1 MEEHYDPAAVER
13 AAQAYWE
20 QNRSFEVKEEKG
32 REKYYCLSM
41 LPYPSGRLH
50 MGHVRN
56 YTIGDVLA
64 RFMRMQGRNVLQP
77 MGWDAFGL
85 PAENAAMSNGVPPA
99 QWTRQNI
106 EHMRTQLKMLGF
118 GIDWSREV
126 ATCDPGY
133 YRWNQWLFLRMLEK
147 GIAYRKTGVVNWDP
161 VDKTVL
167 ANEQVI
173 EGRGWRTGA
182 LVEKREI
189 PTYYLNITRYAD
201 ELLGCLERL
210 PGWPER
216 VRLMQANWIGRS
228 EGCEISFPY
237 APDTRAAMTAEGAL
251 KVFTT
256 RADTLFGVTFMA
268 IAAEHPVALAA
279 AASNP
284 VLAAFIEECRRGS
297 VMEADVATQE
307 KKGMRTGLHV
317 LHPFTGKPI
326 EVWVANYVLMGYG
339 EGAVMGVPGHDERDF
354 EFANRNAIEIAQVVD
369 VADEAKERL
378 DPVVRACAEAWKHG
392 AFSSRDGMLDRVKE
406 SDRQTLQTALSDS
419 KSFTPNEW
427 RPWYGLKEGA
437 RCVHS
442 GEFSGL
448 EFQAAVDAI
457 AGILEQRGLGRKR
470 VQYRLRDWG
479 ISRQRYWGCPI
490 PLIHC
495 ESCGEVPVPDEQ
507 LPVVLPEDLVPDGS
521 GNPLA
526 KSAAFLEC
534 TCPRCGRS
542 ARRET
547 DTMDTFVDSSWYY
560 MRYAC
565 PDQDRAMVDERAAY
579 WLPVDQYIGG
589 IEHAILHL
597 LYSRFWTKV
606 MRDLG
611 MLAVDEPFT
620 NLLTQGMVLNHV
632 YSQAGADGRRRY
644 FSPAD
649 VRSRRDAAGAE
660 VFETTLPD
668 GETIRV
674 DYQGLGK
681 MSKSENNGVD
691 PQGLI
696 KRFGAD
702 TARLFTMFASPPE
715 QTLEWSDE
723 GVQGASRFIR
733 RLWSAV
739 YEHVDR
745 GQSPRLETG
754 ALTDPQ
760 RALRRAAHQGLAKAA
775 DDIGRRRNFN
785 TAIAASME
793 LLNSVGRFDDPS
805 DQGRAVRQE
814 ALEII
819 TLMLAPI
826 IPHAAH
832 ELWRGLGHARA
843 VVDEPWPAVDE
854 SALSQDSV
862 EFVVQV
868 NGKLRGR
875 VRVPAGAD
883 ETAIREAALAD
894 EHVMKF
900 VGGRAAVKR
909 VIVVPGRQ
917 IANVV
922 VAAPAGGHQDG

>member
-1 MEEHYDPAAVER
+1 MDEHYDPAAVER

-20 QNRSFEVKEEKG
+20 RNRSFEVKEERG

-106 EHMRTQLKMLGF
+106 EHMRAQLKSLGF
-118 GIDWSREV
+118 GIDWSREL
-126 ATCDPGY
+126 ATCDPSY
-133 YRWNQWLFLRMLEK
+133 YRWNQWLFLRMLER
-147 GIAYRKTGVVNWDP
+147 GIAYRRTGVVNWDP
-161 VDKTVL
+161 IDQTVL

-189 PTYYLNITRYAD
+189 PTYYLNITRYAE
-201 ELLGCLERL
+201 ELLGDLERL

-216 VRLMQANWIGRS
+216 VRLMQGNWIGRS

-237 APDTRAAMTAEGAL
+237 APDTRAAMAADGAL

-256 RADTLFGVTFMA
+256 RADTVFGVTFMA

-284 VLAAFIEECRRGS
+284 ALAEFIEECRRGS

-307 KKGMRTGLHV
+307 KKGRATGLHV

-326 EVWVANYVLMGYG
+326 EIWVANYVLMGYG

-354 EFANRNAIEIAQVVD
+354 EFALKNS
-369 VADEAKERL
+369 L
-378 DPVVRACAEAWKHG
+378 PVVTVVRSGSGAYDEVRAPWIPDYSEHG
-392 AFSSRDGMLDRVKE
+392 ITVNSE
-406 SDRQTLQTALSDS
+406 
-419 KSFTPNEW
+419 
-427 RPWYGLKEGA
+427 
-437 RCVHS
+437 
-442 GEFSGL
+442 EFSGL

-457 AGILEQRGLGRKR
+457 SASLEKRGLGRKR

-495 ESCGEVPVPDEQ
+495 ETCGEVPVPDEQ

-526 KSAAFLEC
+526 KSAAFYQC
-534 TCPRCGRS
+534 ACPKCGRS

-565 PDQDRAMVDERAAY
+565 PDQDHAMVDERAAY

-611 MLAVDEPFT
+611 LLRIDEPFT

-632 YSQAGADGRRRY
+632 YSQTQADGRRRY
-644 FSPAD
+644 FNPAD

-660 VFETTLPD
+660 VFETTLPG

-691 PQGLI
+691 PEGLV

-733 RLWSAV
+733 RLWNAV
-739 YEHVDR
+739 HEHIRR
-745 GQSPRLETG
+745 GLPKRLATG
-754 ALTDPQ
+754 TLSEPQ
-760 RALRRAAHQGLAKAA
+760 RGLRRAAHQALAKAT

-793 LLNSVGRFDDPS
+793 LLNAVGRFDDVS
-805 DQGRAVRQE
+805 DEGRSVRHE
-814 ALEII
+814 ALEIV

-832 ELWRGLGHARA
+832 ELWRALGHEQA

-854 SALSQDSV
+854 SALTQESV

-883 ETAIREAALAD
+883 EAAIRAAALAD

-900 VGGRAAVKR
+900 VGSMSAVRK

-922 VAAPAGGHQDG
+922 VSAPPGGQQDG

>member
-1 MEEHYDPAAVER
+1 
-13 AAQAYWE
+13 AQAYWE
-20 QNRSFEVKEEKG
+20 EHGSFEVSEEKG
-32 REKYYCLSM
+32 RDKHYCLSM

-99 QWTRQNI
+99 KWTRQNI
-106 EHMRTQLKMLGF
+106 DHMRAQLKSLGF
-118 GIDWSREV
+118 GIDWRREV
-126 ATCDPGY
+126 ATCDPSY
-133 YRWNQWLFLRMLEK
+133 YRWNQWLFLRMLER
-147 GIAYRKTGVVNWDP
+147 GIAYRRTGVVNWDP
-161 VDKTVL
+161 IDQTVL

-182 LVEKREI
+182 LIEKREI
-189 PTYYLNITRYAD
+189 PTYYLNITRYAE
-201 ELLGCLERL
+201 ELLGDLERL

-237 APDTRAAMTAEGAL
+237 GPDTRAAMSADGSM

-279 AASNP
+279 GASNP
-284 VLAAFIEECRRGS
+284 ALAAFIEECRRGS
-297 VMEADVATQE
+297 VMEADVAMQE

-317 LHPFTGKPI
+317 LHPFTGEPI

-354 EFANRNAIEIAQVVD
+354 EFALKNSLPIVT
-369 VADEAKERL
+369 
-378 DPVVRACAEAWKHG
+378 VVRSKTGAYDEVRAPWIAE
-392 AFSSRDGMLDRVKE
+392 
-406 SDRQTLQTALSDS
+406 
-419 KSFTPNEW
+419 
-427 RPWYGLKEGA
+427 YGDYGVTVNSA
-437 RCVHS
+437 
-442 GEFSGL
+442 EFSGL
-448 EFQAAVDAI
+448 ELKPAVDAI
-457 AGILEQRGLGRKR
+457 AAALEQRGLGKKR

-495 ESCGEVPVPDEQ
+495 GACGEVPVPDEQ
-507 LPVVLPEDLVPDGS
+507 LPVLLPEDLVPDGS

-526 KSAAFLEC
+526 KSAAFYEC
-534 TCPRCGRS
+534 TCPSCGRS

-560 MRYAC
+560 MRYTC
-565 PDQDRAMVDERAAY
+565 PDQGGAMVDERAAY
-579 WLPVDQYIGG
+579 WLPVDQYVGG
-589 IEHAILHL
+589 IEHAVLHL
-597 LYSRFWTKV
+597 LYARFWTKV
-606 MRDLG
+606 MRDIGL
-611 MLAVDEPFT
+611 LAVDEPFT

-632 YSQAGADGRRRY
+632 YSRTAADGRRRY
-644 FSPAD
+644 FNPAD
-649 VRSRRDAAGAE
+649 VRSRRDASGTE
-660 VFETTLPD
+660 VFETTLPG

-691 PQGLI
+691 PEGLI
-696 KRFGAD
+696 RRFGAD

-733 RLWSAV
+733 RLWNAV
-739 YEHVDR
+739 YEHVNR
-745 GQSPRLETG
+745 GGLSSRLETG
-754 ALTDPQ
+754 SLDDAQ
-760 RALRRAAHQGLAKAA
+760 RGLRRAAHHALAKAA
-775 DDIGRRRNFN
+775 DDIGRRRSFN
-785 TAIAASME
+785 TAIAATME
-793 LLNSVGRFDDPS
+793 LLNTIGRFDDLS
-805 DQGRAVRQE
+805 DPGRAVRQE
-814 ALEII
+814 ALEIV
-819 TLMLAPI
+819 TLVLAPI
-826 IPHAAH
+826 IPHVTH
-832 ELWRGLGHARA
+832 ELWRALGHQRA

-854 SALSQDSV
+854 SALTQESV

-875 VRVPAGAD
+875 VRVAAGA
-883 ETAIREAALAD
+883 EEEVVREAALAE

-900 VGGRAAVKR
+900 VGGKAGVKR
-909 VIVVPGRQ
+909 VIVVLGRQ
-917 IANVV
+917 IVNI
-922 VAAPAGGHQDG
+922 VASGPQDA